1 VLYRGRGKDWV
12 EERLGLEVEIVNRTP
27 KPPPEKVLR
36 TWARE

>member
-1 VLYRGRGKDWV
+1 MLYRGRGKDWV